1 MTENIRQMGH
11 PAITP
16 VSTARLREV
25 SVRGAALK
33 IGRLSR
39 DAWSRVAA
47 ITREYED
54 RYAARLRLEVRRT
67 RPVPNYGQS
76 C

>member
-25 SVRGAALK
+25 SVSGAALT

-39 DAWSRVAA
+39 DAWSRVK
-47 ITREYED
+47 REYED
-54 RYAARLRLEVRRT
+54 GYAARLRLEVRRT